1 MLKIKT
7 MLVASNLIYI
17 ISLFSREQTF
27 IKVIDIIG
35 LTLNSL
41 TYINIH
47 KSYSG

>member
-27 IKVIDIIG
+27 VKVIDIIG

-47 KSYSG
+47 KSR

>member
-35 LTLNSL
+35 LILNSL
-41 TYINIH
+41 TYMNIH
-47 KSYSG
+47 KLR